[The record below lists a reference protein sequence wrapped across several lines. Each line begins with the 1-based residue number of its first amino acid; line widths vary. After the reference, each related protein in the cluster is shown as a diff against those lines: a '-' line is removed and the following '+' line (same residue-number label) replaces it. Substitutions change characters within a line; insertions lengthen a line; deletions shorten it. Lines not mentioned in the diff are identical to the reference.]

1 MIAGDGAA
9 ERRPSGRGAG
19 TAGAGHR
26 EHHVVFHDFGQA
38 RAALLAA
45 RPSGVRVVL
54 RTARGAIGYAGP
66 AYLLDLVRAAV
77 AETASDPR
85 AVEAALIDGR
95 GEPALAFAALRAG
108 WRGLIFAAAGA
119 HRREIEAAAA
129 HYAATL
135 VLRPPRAL
143 DLAGHRDAGAACRR
157 WYRR

>member
-19 TAGAGHR
+19 TASAGQR
-26 EHHVVFHDFGQA
+26 DHHVVFHDLDQA

-66 AYLLDLVRAAV
+66 SYLLDLVRAAV

-129 HYAATL
+129 HYGATL
-135 VLRPPRAL
+135 ALRPPRAL